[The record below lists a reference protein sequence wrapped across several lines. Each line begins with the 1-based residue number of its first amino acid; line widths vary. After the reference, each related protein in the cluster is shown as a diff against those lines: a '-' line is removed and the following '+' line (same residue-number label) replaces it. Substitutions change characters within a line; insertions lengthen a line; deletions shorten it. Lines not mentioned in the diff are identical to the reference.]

1 MNECQEPDARPQG
14 EQDTTPTSKSST
26 KSDIQMNGTRPIAG
40 QNGKRKRQG
49 QDDDENDESEN
60 RNPKRPK
67 GLLSPSINQDDSSKF
82 ACPYRKHDAKRYCVR
97 HWRSCALTPLE
108 TVARVK

>member
-1 MNECQEPDARPQG
+1 MKTDVQV
-14 EQDTTPTSKSST
+14 
-26 KSDIQMNGTRPIAG
+26 NGTRPTGG
-40 QNGKRKRQG
+40 QNGKRKRQS
-49 QDDDENDESEN
+49 QDEDENDEAEK

-67 GLLSPSINQDDSSKF
+67 GLLSPPRNQDDTRKF
-82 ACPYRKHDAKRYCVR
+82 ACPYRKHDAKKYCVR